1 MKKQIED
8 IIKIKIAI
16 SLRKLLYR
24 NKSNVS
30 RKENRKDIV
39 DSYEKISMN
48 ADIRKATVSSAFNG
62 ETRTS
67 MTTLILI
74 IEAMEYN
81 LKDFAEVYDKITEN
95 EIASFKKEFLY
106 N

>member
-16 SLRKLLYR
+16 SLRKLLNR
-24 NKSNVS
+24 NKSMFS
-30 RKENRKDIV
+30 SKENRKDIV
-39 DSYEKISMN
+39 DSYDKISMN

-81 LKDFAEVYDKITEN
+81 LKDFAEVYEKVTDK
-95 EIASFKKEFLY
+95 EIDSFKKEFLNY
-106 N
+106 

>member
-16 SLRKLLYR
+16 SLRKLLNR

-30 RKENRKDIV
+30 RKENRKDNV

>member
-1 MKKQIED
+1 MKKQIEN

-16 SLRKLLYR
+16 SLRKLQYR

-74 IEAMEYN
+74 IEAMGYK
-81 LKDFAEVYDKITEN
+81 LKDFAEVYNKIADN
-95 EIASFKKEFLY
+95 EIDSFKNEFL
-106 N
+106 NN

>member
-16 SLRKLLYR
+16 SLRKLLNR
-24 NKSNVS
+24 NKSIVS
-30 RKENRKDIV
+30 KKENIKDIA
-39 DSYEKISMN
+39 DSYDKISMN

-67 MTTLILI
+67 MTTIILI
-74 IEAMEYN
+74 IEAMDYN
-81 LKDFAEVYDKITEN
+81 LKDFAEVYNKIADN
-95 EIASFKKEFLY
+95 EIDSFKKEFL
-106 N
+106 NN